1 MGKVI
6 FFNLMT
12 LDGFFEGPDHDINW
26 HEVDDE
32 FNQFA
37 IKQLESATGLIFGR
51 TTYDLMAGYWP
62 SDGAL
67 KDDPVVA
74 GWMNRL
80 PKYVFSKNLM
90 KVDWQNTMLINGDVS
105 TELRRLKQQ
114 ADGDLFIFGSADLA
128 ETFFKDG
135 LIDEIRV
142 MVNPLLLGKGT
153 PLFKMVE
160 PRINLK
166 LIQVRAFNN
175 GNVLLYYQ
183 VLS

>member
-12 LDGFFEGPDHDINW
+12 LDGFFEGPNHDINW
-26 HEVDDE
+26 HNVDDE

-80 PKYVFSKNLM
+80 PKFVFSKNLL
-90 KVDWQNTMLINGDVS
+90 KADWQNTTLINGVAS
-105 TELRRLKQQ
+105 SELERLKQQ
-114 ADGDLFIFGSADLA
+114 THGNLFIFGSADLA
-128 ETFFKDG
+128 ESFFKAG

-142 MVNPLLLGKGT
+142 IIGPLLLGSGT
-153 PLFKMVE
+153 PLFKS
-160 PRINLK
+160 PQPGKKLK
-166 LIQVRAFNN
+166 LQKVHTFKN

-183 VLS
+183 VLT

>member
-1 MGKVI
+1 LGKVI
-6 FFNLMT
+6 IFNMMT

-26 HEVDDE
+26 HNVDEE
-32 FNQFA
+32 FNRFA
-37 IKQLESATGLIFGR
+37 IDQLKSAAGLVFGR

-80 PKYVFSKNLM
+80 PKYVFSKKL
-90 KVDWQNTMLINGDVS
+90 KKADWQNTTLINRDAS
-105 TELRRLKQQ
+105 AELRRLKQQ
-114 ADGDLFIFGSADLA
+114 TDGDLFVFGSADLA
-128 ETFFKDG
+128 ETFFKAG

-142 MVNPLLLGKGT
+142 MIGPLLLGSGT
-153 PLFKMVE
+153 PLFKASQT
-160 PRINLK
+160 RIKLK
-166 LIQVRAFNN
+166 LGKVRTFEN

-183 VLS
+183 VLT